1 MTNMMI
7 TVKMPR
13 WQQILG
19 WILMATHLLILPY
32 IILFGCELLGI
43 ELNNYTLN
51 IATFVAAW
59 ILTLAIFHKFLIQNI
74 KTFGR
79 SAKKT
84 FLAILAGLGV
94 YFVLNTAVNTG
105 ITNLFPD
112 FYNANESSLD
122 SMAQYY
128 YFPLLICTVL
138 LVPVTEEVIYRGVL
152 FQIVYHKN
160 RILAY
165 VLTTVIFAAI
175 HIVGYIGYED
185 PFNLFIAFHQY
196 LPAGI
201 ALAFAYEMSDS
212 IWAPIIIHSTINLIA
227 MLL

>member
-1 MTNMMI
+1 
-7 TVKMPR
+7 
-13 WQQILG
+13 
-19 WILMATHLLILPY
+19 
-32 IILFGCELLGI
+32 
-43 ELNNYTLN
+43 
-51 IATFVAAW
+51 
-59 ILTLAIFHKFLIQNI
+59 
-74 KTFGR
+74 
-79 SAKKT
+79 
-84 FLAILAGLGV
+84 
-94 YFVLNTAVNTG
+94 
-105 ITNLFPD
+105 
-112 FYNANESSLD
+112 
-122 SMAQYY
+122 MAQYY